1 MKKVL
6 IIGNSA
12 KEYALAKKMSETC
25 KVYVAPGSQTMK
37 DFAEIVDIR
46 PNSSKEILEFV
57 MENDISLTIP
67 VDKTA
72 LDTNIVELFEK
83 NNQQIF
89 APSRASISALAEK
102 SSAKKLMYKL
112 KIPTPKF
119 GIFEKQ
125 SMVNDYIKNIKG
137 PFVIK
142 TNRSNSAVVLTS
154 PKSAKVILD
163 SLYAESPN
171 KIIIEDYIFGT
182 PFAFYCIT
190 DGYKALPVGSSILY
204 KHSLEGEGGQLT
216 EGMGACSPNYKLS
229 FENECF
235 LTERVIYPTIEY
247 LEKQGTPYTGILGVN
262 GILTEDN
269 TIQVLGFQNFM
280 QDADCAGII
289 ELIEAELYDLFESC
303 AMGTFSD
310 EVSFIGQKDLSA
322 VSIVLNCR
330 NKDNEQNVISG
341 IEDTDEN
348 CKLSFARNTRINK
361 YLEYE
366 AEYGSVAVVTAF
378 GRTVASASERAYEE
392 ASNIKFRGVSY
403 RKDICK
409 PILSAI

>member
-12 KEYALAKKMSETC
+12 KEYALAKKMSEYC
-25 KVYVAPGSQTMK
+25 KVYVLPGSATMK

-57 MENDISLTIP
+57 MENDIDLTIP
-67 VDKTA
+67 TDRIC
-72 LDTNIVELFEK
+72 LNTNLTELFEK
-83 NNQQIF
+83 NNQLIF
-89 APSRASISALAEK
+89 APSRASMSATAEK
-102 SSAKKLMYKL
+102 SAAKKFMYKL

-125 SMVNDYIKNIKG
+125 ALVNDYIKNIKG

-142 TNRSNSAVVLTS
+142 TNEPNSAIILTS
-154 PKSAKVILD
+154 AKSAKIILD
-163 SLYAESPN
+163 SLYAENPG
-171 KIIIEDYIFGT
+171 KIIIEDYVWGT

-190 DGYKALPVGSSILY
+190 DGYKALPIGSSILY
-204 KHSLEGEGGQLT
+204 KHSLEGDGGQIT

-235 LTERVIYPTIEY
+235 LTENVIYPTIEF
-247 LEKQGTPYTGILGVN
+247 LEKQGTPYSGIIGVN

-269 TIQVLGFQNFM
+269 TIEVLGYQSFM

-289 ELIEAELYDLFESC
+289 ELIDSNLYDLFEAC

-310 EVSFIGQKDLSA
+310 EVSYIGQKNMSA
-322 VSIVLNCR
+322 VSVVLSCKTKENQ
-330 NKDNEQNVISG
+330 QNVISG
-341 IEDTDEN
+341 IEDIDED
-348 CKLSFARNTRINK
+348 CKISFSRNTKINK

-366 AEYGSVAVVTAF
+366 ADYGSVAVVTAF
-378 GRTVASASERAYEE
+378 GGTVSSASEKAYEE
-392 ASNIKFRGVSY
+392 VANINFKGVNY

-409 PILSAI
+409 PVLSAF